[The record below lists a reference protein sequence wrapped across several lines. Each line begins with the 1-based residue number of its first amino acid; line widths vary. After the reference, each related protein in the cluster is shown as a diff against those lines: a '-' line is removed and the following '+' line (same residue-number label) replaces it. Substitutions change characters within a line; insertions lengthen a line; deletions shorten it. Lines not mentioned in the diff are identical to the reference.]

1 MNKNSTNLYIL
12 QNENKTK
19 YTFEDIN
26 TFTSHL
32 FFLEKIQWY
41 KSTKNPKN
49 IRLKIGIPLYLS
61 SCYLPRYFSVQNYTF
76 TYNSIQ
82 RNILISWFA

>member
-1 MNKNSTNLYIL
+1 MSTKKVDIRKLLLLCEINFSQKKFVFEMRFIELCFQYRCKKDCKEEIEEMNKNSTNLYIL

-32 FFLEKIQWY
+32 FFLEKIQ
-41 KSTKNPKN
+41 
-49 IRLKIGIPLYLS
+49 
-61 SCYLPRYFSVQNYTF
+61 
-76 TYNSIQ
+76 
-82 RNILISWFA
+82 